1 MPQTQNSAAAAVFRS
16 EPRRLIGALQNPS
29 RCSVAAVAAVTQP
42 GQNSAGAAE
51 HRLKLEP
58 LVSFLYSVARCC
70 RSGLFSIYH
79 LAFSICHCLVV
90 HIRLSIP
97 LGNKMT
103 NGK

>member
-1 MPQTQNSAAAAVFRS
+1 MPQTQNSVDAAVFRS
-16 EPRRLIGALQNPS
+16 EPQRLIGARQNPS

-58 LVSFLYSVARCC
+58 LMSFLYSVARCC
-70 RSGLFSIYH
+70 RSRIIFHLSFGIFHLSLFEED
-79 LAFSICHCLVV
+79 LDV
-90 HIRLSIP
+90 HA
-97 LGNKMT
+97 ND